1 MSSPKSKLRLFCA
14 FATLALFAVASMSCR
29 GFFVNPTI
37 TSLAIGPSNLTL
49 APSASYQMVATATYD
64 DGSTGTVTGQALWTS
79 TSTSV
84 ANFTSPGLLVAGSLQ
99 ALGDTLPGT
108 TSVSASDGSVSS
120 SAQTVNVCPTVES
133 MTLTVSTSPSG
144 TGGNSVTVGPDIVLY
159 FTVMATFNGV
169 TGSQSVASSVT
180 WTIGN
185 TAALPTITDGQ
196 GTTVEGS
203 PGTFTVYASLC
214 GANSNTVSVTTT
226 S

>member
-1 MSSPKSKLRLFCA
+1 
-14 FATLALFAVASMSCR
+14 
-29 GFFVNPTI
+29 
-37 TSLAIGPSNLTL
+37 
-49 APSASYQMVATATYD
+49 
-64 DGSTGTVTGQALWTS
+64 
-79 TSTSV
+79 
-84 ANFTSPGLLVAGSLQ
+84 
-99 ALGDTLPGT
+99 
-108 TSVSASDGSVSS
+108 
-120 SAQTVNVCPTVES
+120 
-133 MTLTVSTSPSG
+133 
-144 TGGNSVTVGPDIVLY
+144 
-159 FTVMATFNGV
+159 MATFNGV